1 MRPFLPTAAGLLLLS
16 SLPVLAQAPA
26 TPRAQKAEPAAP
38 PAAPAIPQKREEIVY
53 GAWTLVCT
61 SPAQGAGAKVCNAVL
76 RIREQKSG
84 KAVLGWI
91 IARTEA
97 GGLAGVFETPTGVQ
111 IPAGVELTLGK
122 GAVRKL
128 PYDWCDPQRCQAR
141 ATIDAAFLKE
151 LSAAGTASV
160 KMVSKEGKA
169 VNLGF
174 GTEGFDKVAPSFR

>member
-1 MRPFLPTAAGLLLLS
+1 MRSFVPSAAALLLLFS
-16 SLPVLAQAPA
+16 SPAFAQAPA
-26 TPRAQKAEPAAP
+26 APRAQKAEPAAP
-38 PAAPAIPQKREEIVY
+38 AAAPAVPQKREEVVY

-76 RIREQKSG
+76 RIREQKTG

-111 IPAGVELTLGK
+111 IPAGLELTLGK

-128 PYDWCDPQRCQAR
+128 AYDWCDPQRCQAR
-141 ATIDAAFLKE
+141 AAIAAFLKE
-151 LSAAGTASV
+151 LSAAGNASV
-160 KMVSKEGKA
+160 TLVSKEGKA
-169 VNLGF
+169 VNLSF
-174 GTEGFDKVAPSFR
+174 GIEGFDKVTPSFR